1 MIFIRII
8 AFLALSGSS
17 QQGGNKMY
25 TISCGGKNLI
35 DRPPVA
41 DNMEHNLSL
50 KIWIFNECFCESNYV
65 IQILPIFT
73 ILNTHASPHLSTRF
87 TGYFLGRNVGLKMVL
102 GRSPRHL
109 LVTQFTLWKH
119 HARATSYCG
128 PFLVNLALLE
138 IHKVENQ
145 QCNWSWNT
153 LS

>member
-73 ILNTHASPHLSTRF
+73 ILNIHASLHLRTRLAVF
-87 TGYFLGRNVGLKMVL
+87 FLVEMWDWKWFWEDHLDIYWSLNSPFESISYTGYFILWTLK
-102 GRSPRHL
+102 
-109 LVTQFTLWKH
+109 
-119 HARATSYCG
+119 A
-128 PFLVNLALLE
+128 NLALLK
-138 IHKVENQ
+138 ILKVENQ
-145 QCNWSWNT
+145 
-153 LS
+153 